1 MTVVPGRHKL
11 DYRRIG
17 LVPIVYLLVLTVIV
31 VNEAVLSVFGP
42 NDIEYLFSRGHGNG
56 NGGPV
61 FGTYPGTSKT
71 IVKLLTVFV
80 PYPFKPDSAGNRACR
95 PVLWRVFSRIH
106 MRLFRGLPHVA
117 V

>member
-11 DYRRIG
+11 NYRRIG

-31 VNEAVLSVFGP
+31 VNEAVLSVFEP
-42 NDIEYLFSRGHGNG
+42 NDIEYLFSCGHG

-61 FGTYPGTSKT
+61 FGAYPGTSKT

-80 PYPFKPDSAGNRACR
+80 PYLFKPDSAGNRACR

-106 MRLFRGLPHVA
+106 MRLSRGLPHVA